1 MIDINKI
8 ISENDKLIFN
18 FHAVDWCQPCKM
30 MEPILESIEKTTDI
44 KVVKVNVEEE
54 NELAQL
60 FGVSS
65 IPTMVFY
72 KDGEKVAEKIG
83 VHQRGVIVDILA

>member
-1 MIDINKI
+1 MINVDEITKTNNKVVF
-8 ISENDKLIFN
+8 DFY
-18 FHAVDWCQPCKM
+18 ADWCQPCKM
-30 MEPILESIEKTTDI
+30 MEPVLENVEKTTDI
-44 KVVKVNVEEE
+44 KVVKVDVEKER
-54 NELAQL
+54 ELAQL

-83 VHQRGVIVDILA
+83 VQDPGMIVNLLA

>member
-1 MIDINKI
+1 MINVDEITKTNNKVVF
-8 ISENDKLIFN
+8 DFY
-18 FHAVDWCQPCKM
+18 ADWCQPCKM
-30 MEPILESIEKTTDI
+30 MEPILENVEKTTDI
-44 KVVKVNVEEE
+44 KVVKVDVEKER
-54 NELAQL
+54 ELAQL

-83 VHQRGVIVDILA
+83 VQDPGMIVNLLA